1 MKRNAKEFILILTCY
16 IINIIIAF
24 YITNILG
31 IVNVV
36 VLRSFSVL
44 YGDITWEVIIV
55 MFLSLIE
62 GIIYELKQNE
72 KEQLRQLRQ

>member
-1 MKRNAKEFILILTCY
+1 MKRNVKEFILILTCY

-55 MFLSLIE
+55 MLLSLIE
-62 GIIYELKQNE
+62 GIIYDLKQNE
-72 KEQLRQLRQ
+72 KKQLRQ

>member
-1 MKRNAKEFILILTCY
+1 MKRNVKEFILILTCY

-55 MFLSLIE
+55 MLLSLIE
-62 GIIYELKQNE
+62 GIIYDLKQNE
-72 KEQLRQLRQ
+72 KEQLRQ